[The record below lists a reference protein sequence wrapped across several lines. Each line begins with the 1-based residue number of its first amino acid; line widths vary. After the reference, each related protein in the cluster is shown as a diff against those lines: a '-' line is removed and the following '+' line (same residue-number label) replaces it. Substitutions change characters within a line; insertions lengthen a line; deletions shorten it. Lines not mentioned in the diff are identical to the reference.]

1 MRAVAIVQARLDS
14 SRLPRK
20 VLRPILGRPML
31 WHVVAR
37 TRAAKG
43 LAEVVVATSQA
54 ASEEPIRAF
63 CRAEGIPCYAGS
75 KNDVLDRY
83 YHAAR
88 EHAAEAVV
96 RITGDSA
103 LVDPELV
110 SRVLQLFEAG
120 DYDHFSVASGAGTE
134 GIHEGRF
141 PDGMDVECIRF
152 EALARAWKDATSPE
166 DREHVTPYIWK
177 DAALFRLGTLL
188 ADGDYSNLRWT
199 VDYEADFQLIEQIY
213 AELFK
218 EDEQFGMRDVLA
230 LLERRPELAAHNR
243 ELIGSKDYLTVDPR
257 AQPGEKELEAR

>member
-1 MRAVAIVQARLDS
+1 MRAVAIIQARLDS
-14 SRLPRK
+14 SRLPGK

-31 WHVVAR
+31 WHVVQR
-37 TRAAKG
+37 TRSAKG
-43 LAEVVVATSQA
+43 LAEVVVATSRE

-63 CRAEGIPCYAGS
+63 CNAEGTPCYAGS

-83 YHAAR
+83 YHAAC

-110 SRVLQLFEAG
+110 TRVLQLFEAG
-120 DYDHFSVASGAGTE
+120 DYDHFSIASGAGTE
-134 GIHEGRF
+134 DMRHGRF

-152 EALARAWKDATSPE
+152 DALARAWRDATAPE

-177 DAALFRLGTLL
+177 DAARFRLGTLL

-218 EDEQFGMRDVLA
+218 EGQPFGMRDVLA
-230 LLERRPELAAHNR
+230 LLERRPELATHNR
-243 ELIGSKDYLTVDPR
+243 DLIGAKDYLTVDPR
-257 AQPGEKELEAR
+257 AKPDEKELESR